1 MGEKQPYLSIVSPV
15 FKAESI
21 LPELVKRIKNA
32 LNKYLGDKKYEIVL
46 VEDGSPDNSWG
57 VIEEICSQDNVV
69 KGIKLS
75 RNFGQHYAITCGLD
89 AAKGDWVVVM
99 DCDLQDQ
106 PEAIPE
112 LLKEAQKGFDI
123 VFARRVNRQDNF
135 LKKLTSKLFYT
146 GFSYLSGIKQDGSIS
161 NFGVFSRKAVEA
173 VNSMREPMRA
183 FSPMMRWVGFSKS
196 YVDVQ
201 HGERHSGKSAY
212 NWSTLINLALDIS
225 LAYSDK
231 PLKLT
236 IQLGLVISFISAF
249 VAIFL
254 VTGYLLGY
262 FTSITFTGIIVS
274 IWFFSGLIIFTLG
287 IIGLYL
293 GKVFDTVKNRPLY
306 FIDKKLNH

>member
-1 MGEKQPYLSIVSPV
+1 MELSVITPVYRAEKIIYD
-15 FKAESI
+15 
-21 LPELVKRIKNA
+21 LVKRLTETINEFT
-32 LNKYLGDKKYEIVL
+32 NDYEIIL
-46 VEDGSPDNSWG
+46 VEDGSPDDSWKK
-57 VIEEICSQDNVV
+57 IEEHCRLNNKI

-89 AAKGDWVVVM
+89 HAKGDWVVVM

-106 PEAIPE
+106 PEAIPK
-112 LLKEAQKGFDI
+112 LLSEARKGFDI
-123 VFARRVNRQDNF
+123 VFARRVNRQDSF
-135 LKKLTSKLFYT
+135 LKKLTSKWFYI

-161 NFGVFSRKAVEA
+161 NFGVFSRKAVDA

-201 HGERHSGKSAY
+201 HAERFSGRSSY
-212 NWSTLINLALDIS
+212 NWSKLVSLALDIS

-236 IQLGLVISFISAF
+236 IQLGLAISAVSAI
-249 VAIFL
+249 VATL
-254 VTGYLLGY
+254 MGLGYYTGYLK
-262 FTSITFTGIIVS
+262 SIAYTGIIAS
-274 IWFFSGLIIFTLG
+274 IWFLSGLIVFTLG
-287 IIGLYL
+287 VIGLYL
-293 GKVFDTVKNRPLY
+293 GKVFDAVKNRPLY